1 VSGTVQLPARIIGE
15 PTNYGL
21 PLKIVIKLVYYMCL
35 FIFLEVCMGIEM
47 AGIQRNFGVLGMDHM
62 AFFGICPEPDF
73 AGY

>member
-1 VSGTVQLPARIIGE
+1 
-15 PTNYGL
+15 
-21 PLKIVIKLVYYMCL
+21 
-35 FIFLEVCMGIEM
+35 MGIEM